1 MVARYMVT
9 GWCSKRG
16 NWNEDYVVAKNKQIA
31 VELFKFL
38 NPTLRKIKAHRLHK
52 ENSNGI

>member
-16 NWNEDYVVAKNKQIA
+16 NWNEDYVVAKNKQVA

-52 ENSNGI
+52 ETMQ

>member
-1 MVARYMVT
+1 MVARYMET
-9 GWCSKRG
+9 GWCSKRS

-52 ENSNGI
+52 EAT